1 MEICIFF
8 VDITRFKP
16 DHIGNF
22 ENTAIYYMVLK
33 YFLVF
38 FSNYTM
44 CWHLNAP
51 LIYVI
56 YIPTYPYSNHSYS
69 NNTTFKIFTKK
80 LHSFR
85 SMFVLIYYWRLHCFQ
100 LPYNSVI
107 KIWWHTIY
115 NLYLD
120 EMILSLNTD
129 RHELNFFSNICF
141 AYFNFIASSKW
152 KELLHN
158 L

>member
-16 DHIGNF
+16 DHTGNF

-51 LIYVI
+51 RYCYKLC
-56 YIPTYPYSNHSYS
+56 
-69 NNTTFKIFTKK
+69 NNSFHFEDAMKLKYAKQIFEKIFNSCLSVFKHTSRRNYKEIDGK
-80 LHSFR
+80 RSF
-85 SMFVLIYYWRLHCFQ
+85 SLVGDQCYFVI
-100 LPYNSVI
+100 I
-107 KIWWHTIY
+107 
-115 NLYLD
+115 
-120 EMILSLNTD
+120 ILL
-129 RHELNFFSNICF
+129 C
-141 AYFNFIASSKW
+141 
-152 KELLHN
+152 
-158 L
+158 